1 MTTAHHDKPF
11 RILLVD
17 DNESFLT
24 TMEGFLSGDPD
35 ILIVGKATSGEEA
48 LKLAAQEMPHLV
60 LMDISMPGI
69 NGLLA
74 AKKIKA
80 FPHAPP
86 IIILTFYDNP
96 EYRVAANKIPVDG
109 YLLKTHLGT
118 DLLPLIEKF
127 KLQTTVR
134 INSHLQSEVGD
145 DHCRCDFSRTNKE
158 TPMHT
163 ILIVDDSS
171 TMRRMVKA
179 SLSTIPGAVL
189 MEAENGLEAI
199 EKVAI
204 EGISLMVLDLNMPDM
219 HGLEVLEFLRSH
231 SKYRDLPVIVLTT
244 RGDEASRK
252 AALSAGASLYLT
264 KPFNPGELKQHA
276 LELLGGTS

>member
-1 MTTAHHDKPF
+1 MTTAHHDKTF

-17 DNESFLT
+17 DNESFLA

-80 FPHAPP
+80 SPHAPP

-127 KLQTTVR
+127 KLQTTAPQP
-134 INSHLQSEVGD
+134 S
-145 DHCRCDFSRTNKE
+145 KE

-231 SKYRDLPVIVLTT
+231 SKYRGLPVIVLTT

-252 AALSAGASLYLT
+252 GALSAGASLYLT
-264 KPFNPGELKQHA
+264 KPFNPGELKQHV